1 MCINLETH
9 FETKRAAT
17 NILVF
22 GVFGYK
28 KKKKEFKFFLYFF

>member
-22 GVFGYK
+22 GVFGHRK
-28 KKKKEFKFFLYFF
+28 KGKKF